1 MTSSTPPT
9 GGTTVAH
16 ASASTSGMSVGSVG
30 QMTSTQP
37 PAGGTTVTHDAVVS
51 GDRACNDRYQN
62 SMMNADQGNR
72 SSATYKPKPRIS
84 RAAKTIPVVGG
95 GGSAS
100 SNIGGGTSD
109 VGGASAG
116 QPTSNTSGVSRGS
129 IASMTTSAPVKA
141 GRSAVAATP
150 AADATPVVSG
160 DRACADR
167 YQNSIASATDPIRS
181 STYRGPAKVTRAAK
195 TIPTM
200 PDGSSAGGS
209 PWVPK
214 AGAEDNAAPPKKMKP
229 NAPPRRGAVDES
241 IKPIIS
247 GQVGANVNDRYGNS
261 MTQD

>member
-1 MTSSTPPT
+1 
-9 GGTTVAH
+9 
-16 ASASTSGMSVGSVG
+16 
-30 QMTSTQP
+30 
-37 PAGGTTVTHDAVVS
+37 
-51 GDRACNDRYQN
+51 
-62 SMMNADQGNR
+62 MMNADQGNR

-95 GGSAS
+95 GGSSAS
-100 SNIGGGTSD
+100 SSGGVGGGGSGAD
-109 VGGASAG
+109 AGGASASA
-116 QPTSNTSGVSRGS
+116 PTSNTSGVSRGS
-129 IASMTTSAPVKA
+129 IASMTTSAPVRA

-209 PWVPK
+209 PWMPK
-214 AGAEDNAAPPKKMKP
+214 AGAEDNAAAAPPKQMKP
-229 NAPPRRGAVDES
+229 NAPPRRGAVNES